1 MTQHTFI
8 TGQFVRIDQQL
19 ADVGQRAVASFIDI
33 VMKGLIFSFMMI
45 IVSMFGLSLF
55 GLFWEDSTLMIILY
69 FLVVFIPIFLYD
81 SLMEYF
87 CGGRTLGK
95 MMMGLRVVTAD
106 GSKPSFAATFTR
118 SLFYL
123 LEGYTGFGLV
133 AMLFSKDNQRLGDI
147 AADTYV
153 IKERFMYVANPLAA
167 TKAMFPQDYK
177 PAYPQAADLSLRQ
190 VEVIQEAYYVG
201 GNLGDDLRLK
211 LCQQIC
217 KYLKMSVS
225 GLTTQQ
231 FLGQLIYD
239 YRFIM
244 ADQ

>member
-45 IVSMFGLSLF
+45 IVSMFGLSLY
-55 GLFWEDSTLMIILY
+55 GIFWEDSTLMIILY

-95 MMMGLRVVTAD
+95 MMMGLRVVSAD

-147 AADTYV
+147 V
-153 IKERFMYVANPLAA
+153 SCMLPIRLPPPRLC
-167 TKAMFPQDYK
+167 
-177 PAYPQAADLSLRQ
+177 SLRA
-190 VEVIQEAYYVG
+190 ISRLTRRPLTCRYV
-201 GNLGDDLRLK
+201 RW
-211 LCQQIC
+211 
-217 KYLKMSVS
+217 
-225 GLTTQQ
+225 
-231 FLGQLIYD
+231 
-239 YRFIM
+239 R
-244 ADQ
+244 